1 MIGGKNM
8 SSNNTTD
15 KENKK
20 NKINIKYDNLA
31 IPEIITGDDPENV
44 SDESQAEESISYDSL
59 AIPEIHIKKR
69 K

>member
-20 NKINIKYDNLA
+20 NRINIKYDNLA
-31 IPEIITGDDPENV
+31 IPEIITGDDLEDV

>member
-20 NKINIKYDNLA
+20 NRINIKYDNLA
-31 IPEIITGDDPENV
+31 IPEITTGDDPEDV

-59 AIPEIHIKKR
+59 AIPEIHIKYR